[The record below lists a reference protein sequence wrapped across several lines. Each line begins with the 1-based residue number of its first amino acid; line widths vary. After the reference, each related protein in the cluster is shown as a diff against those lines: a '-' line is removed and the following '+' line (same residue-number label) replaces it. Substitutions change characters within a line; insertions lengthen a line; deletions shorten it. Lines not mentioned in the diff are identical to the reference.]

1 MRLGGGG
8 DPIIKY
14 QMEWQQKVGKGERE
28 VAMTPMAIERSLSDY
43 SKKER
48 EQRREGNR
56 PEAERAG

>member
-14 QMEWQQKVGKGERE
+14 QMEWQQKVGKRERE
-28 VAMTPMAIERSLSDY
+28 VSMTPMAIERSLSDY

-48 EQRREGNR
+48 EQREGNR